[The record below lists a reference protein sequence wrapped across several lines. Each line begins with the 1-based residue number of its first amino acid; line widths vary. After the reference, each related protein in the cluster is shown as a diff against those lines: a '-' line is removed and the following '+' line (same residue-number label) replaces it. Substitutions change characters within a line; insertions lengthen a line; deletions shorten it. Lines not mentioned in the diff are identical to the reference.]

1 MELVQ
6 IFKSLK
12 FSSCTPLFKEYH
24 PAKKSVEKES
34 KRKQTNK
41 QTKKQN
47 SHFLPKYSY
56 SVTKPDIAVRNK
68 RHYDNN
74 GALYLGIDWFLTS

>member
-6 IFKSLK
+6 IYKSLK
-12 FSSCTPLFKEYH
+12 FGSCTPLFKEYH
-24 PAKKSVEKES
+24 PAKKSVEQKS

-41 QTKKQN
+41 QNQN
-47 SHFLPKYSY
+47 SHFLPKNSY
-56 SVTKPDIAVRNK
+56 SVTKPDIAMKNK

-74 GALYLGIDWFLTS
+74 RALYSGYYKLR